1 VEDLYYEHP
10 AVMEVAVLGVPD
22 PVLGEKTLAC
32 IKLKPGHPVEAK
44 ELREFLRGKL
54 ADYKL
59 PDFVRFVDEFPMTS
73 SGKIKKVQL
82 KEELSKVEIGEEN

>member
-1 VEDLYYEHP
+1 
-10 AVMEVAVLGVPD
+10 
-22 PVLGEKTLAC
+22 VLGEKTLAC
-32 IKLKPGHPVEAK
+32 IKLKPGQTAGAK